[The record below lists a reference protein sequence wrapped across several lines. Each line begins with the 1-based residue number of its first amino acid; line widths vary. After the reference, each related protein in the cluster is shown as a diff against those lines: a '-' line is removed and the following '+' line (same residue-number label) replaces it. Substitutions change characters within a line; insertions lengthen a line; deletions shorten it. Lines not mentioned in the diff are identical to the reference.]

1 MKYKILIGCMLCLFS
16 FIPKGAANLVLNPYT
31 SQEISADSIIERVM
45 TFAPS
50 YESIVSDYRAN
61 LYIKGKM
68 NIQKK
73 NFILRYVPSMFRL
86 QKGVRE
92 YLLETYSDLH
102 YTAPNIYDQKVK
114 ASQGTVRGNRGLPG
128 LLEYFSVNIYSSSL
142 LNDERLL
149 SPLAKNGQKYYKY
162 RIDSVMG
169 DPNNLDYRIR
179 FIPRTKSDQLVGG
192 YMIVSSNV
200 WSVREIRFSG
210 RSELITFTCWIKMGE
225 VGKKD
230 EFLPIRYDVEALFK
244 FLGNKVDGNYT
255 ASLDYKSIELK
266 ERKVRK
272 KEKKKYNL
280 SESFSLQ
287 CDTNAY
293 KTDAST
299 FGVLRPIPLSEGEK
313 QLYKDYT
320 YRRDTVSVQQ
330 KTKSQ
335 AFWGTMGDLMV
346 EDYKFNLS
354 NIGSVRFSPF
364 INPLLFSY
372 SGSNGLSYRQDFRYN
387 RIFRGDKWL
396 RIVPKLGYNF
406 TRKEFYW
413 SLNADFEY
421 WPQKRGFFRLSVG
434 NGNRI
439 YSSKMLDELKAMPD
453 SIFNFDLIH
462 LEYFNFRNDSI
473 ANALFDLLAEKVK
486 EGVEV
491 RAMFDAFGN
500 WSNNK
505 PLKKRHLKK
514 IREQGIEIVKFDP
527 FTFPYINHAAHRDHR
542 KIAVIDGEVAYT
554 GGMNIADYYINGLPK
569 IGTWRD
575 MHMRIEGDA
584 VNDLQEIFLTI
595 WNKETKQNIGG
606 EAYFPKHKEQSD
618 STNVVVA
625 IVDRTPKK
633 NSRML
638 SHAYAMSIYSAQKNV
653 HIVNPYFVP
662 TSSINKALQRT
673 IERGVDVTI
682 MVSSASDIPFTPDAA
697 LYKLHKLMKRGATV
711 YMYNGGF
718 HHSKIMMVDDIFCT
732 VGTANLNSR
741 SLRYDYETNA
751 FIFNKEITGELN
763 EMFRNDIEHCTQL
776 TPEFWKKRSPWK
788 KFVGWFANLFTPFL

>member
-1 MKYKILIGCMLCLFS
+1 M
-16 FIPKGAANLVLNPYT
+16 NPYT
-31 SQEISADSIIERVM
+31 STEISADSIIERVM
-45 TFAPS
+45 TFAPL
-50 YESIVSDYRAN
+50 YETIVSDYRAN
-61 LYIKGKM
+61 LYIKGRM
-68 NIQKK
+68 DIQKK

-92 YLLETYSDLH
+92 YMLETYSDLH

-128 LLEYFSVNIYSSSL
+128 LLEYFSVNIYSASL
-142 LNDERLL
+142 LNDERLM
-149 SPLAKNGQKYYKY
+149 SPLAKNGQKFYKY

-179 FIPRTKSDQLVGG
+179 FIPKTKSDQLVGG

-230 EFLPIRYDVEALFK
+230 EFLPVRYDVEALFK
-244 FLGNKVDGNYT
+244 FLGNKVDGSYT

-266 ERKVRK
+266 EKKTRK

-299 FGVLRPIPLSEGEK
+299 FAILRPIPLADDEK
-313 QLYKDYT
+313 KLYQDYQL
-320 YRRDTVSVQQ
+320 RHDTVVSQK

-335 AFWGTMGDLMV
+335 AFWGTMGDLML

-406 TRKEFYW
+406 TWKEFYW
-413 SLNADFEY
+413 GLNADFEY
-421 WPQKRGFFRLSVG
+421 WPQKRGFFRLNVG

-439 YSSKMLDELKAMPD
+439 YSSKVLDELKAMPD

-462 LEYFNFRNDSI
+462 LDYFKDLYFNFFHSVEVTNGLDISVGFSAHKRTAVERSRFVITGDYPMPPPEFMDKFKNTYISFAPRIRVEWTPGLYYYMNGKRKINLRSFCPTFSVDYERGIKDVFKSTGEYERI
-473 ANALFDLLAEKVK
+473 EFDLQHQIRLGLMRNIYYRFGFGAFTNQDELYFVDFVNFSRHNLPVGWND
-486 EGVEV
+486 EIGGVFQVLDGRWYNSSRRYV
-491 RAMFDAFGN
+491 RGHFTYEAPF
-500 WSNNK
+500 
-505 PLKKRHLKK
+505 LVLRHLMKYTRYVQNER
-514 IREQGIEIVKFDP
+514 IYVSALSMPHLQPYLEVGYGIGTHIFDLGVFVSSENWKFGGIGCK
-527 FTFPYINHAAHRDHR
+527 FTF
-542 KIAVIDGEVAYT
+542 E
-554 GGMNIADYYINGLPK
+554 L
-569 IGTWRD
+569 
-575 MHMRIEGDA
+575 
-584 VNDLQEIFLTI
+584 
-595 WNKETKQNIGG
+595 
-606 EAYFPKHKEQSD
+606 
-618 STNVVVA
+618 
-625 IVDRTPKK
+625 
-633 NSRML
+633 
-638 SHAYAMSIYSAQKNV
+638 
-653 HIVNPYFVP
+653 
-662 TSSINKALQRT
+662 
-673 IERGVDVTI
+673 
-682 MVSSASDIPFTPDAA
+682 
-697 LYKLHKLMKRGATV
+697 
-711 YMYNGGF
+711 
-718 HHSKIMMVDDIFCT
+718 
-732 VGTANLNSR
+732 
-741 SLRYDYETNA
+741 
-751 FIFNKEITGELN
+751 FN
-763 EMFRNDIEHCTQL
+763 R
-776 TPEFWKKRSPWK
+776 
-788 KFVGWFANLFTPFL
+788 

>member
-1 MKYKILIGCMLCLFS
+1 M
-16 FIPKGAANLVLNPYT
+16 NPYT
-31 SQEISADSIIERVM
+31 HQEISADSIIERVM
-45 TFAPS
+45 TFAPL
-50 YESIVSDYRAN
+50 YETIVSDYRAN

-68 NIQKK
+68 DIQKK

-128 LLEYFSVNIYSSSL
+128 LLEYFNVNIYSSSL

-169 DPNNLDYRIR
+169 DPNNLDYRVR

-192 YMIVSSNV
+192 YMVVSSNV

-210 RSELITFTCWIKMGE
+210 RSELITFTCWIQMGD
-225 VGKKD
+225 VGKKN
-230 EFLPIRYDVEALFK
+230 EFLPVRYDVEALFK

-266 ERKVRK
+266 EKKVRK
-272 KEKKKYNL
+272 KEKRKYNL

-299 FGVLRPIPLSEGEK
+299 FAIMRPIPLNESEK
-313 QLYKDYT
+313 KLYHDYT
-320 YRRDTVSVQQ
+320 LRRDTTTVEKPS
-330 KTKSQ
+330 KSQ

-387 RIFRGDKWL
+387 RLFRGDKLL

-421 WPQKRGFFRLSVG
+421 WPQKRGFFRLNVG

-439 YSSKMLDELKAMPD
+439 YSSKVLDELKAMPD

-462 LEYFNFRNDSI
+462 LDYFKDLYFNFRHTVEVVNGLDIGLGFSAHKRTAVEPSRFVI
-473 ANALFDLLAEKVK
+473 TGDYSMPPPEFMDKFKNTYISFAPRIRIEWTPGLYYYMNGKRKINLYSLYPTFSVDYERGIKGVFKSTGEYERIEFDLQHQIRMGLMRNIYYRFGFGAFTNQDELYFVDFANFSRHNLPVGWND
-486 EGVEV
+486 EIGGVFQVLDSRWYNSSRRYV
-491 RAMFDAFGN
+491 RGHFTYEAPF
-500 WSNNK
+500 
-505 PLKKRHLKK
+505 LILRHLMKYTRYVQNER
-514 IREQGIEIVKFDP
+514 IYISALSMPHLQPYLEVGYGIGTHIFDVGVFVSSENWKFGGIGCK
-527 FTFPYINHAAHRDHR
+527 FTF
-542 KIAVIDGEVAYT
+542 E
-554 GGMNIADYYINGLPK
+554 L
-569 IGTWRD
+569 
-575 MHMRIEGDA
+575 
-584 VNDLQEIFLTI
+584 
-595 WNKETKQNIGG
+595 
-606 EAYFPKHKEQSD
+606 
-618 STNVVVA
+618 
-625 IVDRTPKK
+625 
-633 NSRML
+633 
-638 SHAYAMSIYSAQKNV
+638 
-653 HIVNPYFVP
+653 
-662 TSSINKALQRT
+662 
-673 IERGVDVTI
+673 
-682 MVSSASDIPFTPDAA
+682 
-697 LYKLHKLMKRGATV
+697 
-711 YMYNGGF
+711 
-718 HHSKIMMVDDIFCT
+718 
-732 VGTANLNSR
+732 
-741 SLRYDYETNA
+741 
-751 FIFNKEITGELN
+751 FN
-763 EMFRNDIEHCTQL
+763 R
-776 TPEFWKKRSPWK
+776 
-788 KFVGWFANLFTPFL
+788 

>member
-128 LLEYFSVNIYSSSL
+128 LLEYFNVNIYSSSL

-149 SPLAKNGQKYYKY
+149 SPLAKNGKKYYKY

-230 EFLPIRYDVEALFK
+230 EFLPVRYDVEALFK
-244 FLGNKVDGNYT
+244 FLGNKVDVNYT

-313 QLYKDYT
+313 QLYKDYM
-320 YRRDTVSVQQ
+320 YRRDTVSVQR
-330 KTKSQ
+330 KSKSQ

-462 LEYFNFRNDSI
+462 LDYFKDLYFNFRHS
-473 ANALFDLLAEKVK
+473 F
-486 EGVEV
+486 
-491 RAMFDAFGN
+491 
-500 WSNNK
+500 
-505 PLKKRHLKK
+505 
-514 IREQGIEIVKFDP
+514 EI
-527 FTFPYINHAAHRDHR
+527 
-542 KIAVIDGEVAYT
+542 
-554 GGMNIADYYINGLPK
+554 INGLDISLGFSAHKRTAVEKSRFVITGDYPMPPPEFMERFRNTYISFAPRIRVEWTPALYYYMNGK
-569 IGTWRD
+569 RKINLRSDYPTFSVDYERGIEGVFKSTGEYERVEFDLQHKIQLGLMRNIYYRFGFGAFTNQDELYFVDFANFARHNLPVGWNDEIGGVFQVLDGRWYNSSRRYVRGHFTYEAPFLILRHLMKYTRYVQNERLYISALSMPHLQPYLELGYGIGT
-575 MHMRIEGDA
+575 H
-584 VNDLQEIFLTI
+584 IF
-595 WNKETKQNIGG
+595 
-606 EAYFPKHKEQSD
+606 D
-618 STNVVVA
+618 V
-625 IVDRTPKK
+625 
-633 NSRML
+633 
-638 SHAYAMSIYSAQKNV
+638 
-653 HIVNPYFVP
+653 
-662 TSSINKALQRT
+662 
-673 IERGVDVTI
+673 GVF
-682 MVSSASDIPFTPDAA
+682 VSSENWKFSGIGCKFTFE
-697 LYKLHKLMKRGATV
+697 L
-711 YMYNGGF
+711 
-718 HHSKIMMVDDIFCT
+718 
-732 VGTANLNSR
+732 
-741 SLRYDYETNA
+741 
-751 FIFNKEITGELN
+751 FN
-763 EMFRNDIEHCTQL
+763 R
-776 TPEFWKKRSPWK
+776 
-788 KFVGWFANLFTPFL
+788 

>member
-1 MKYKILIGCMLCLFS
+1 MLCLFS
-16 FIPKGAANLVLNPYT
+16 FISKGAANNYIMNPYT
-31 SQEISADSIIERVM
+31 HQEISADSIIERVM
-45 TFAPS
+45 TFAPL
-50 YESIVSDYRAN
+50 YETIVSEYRAN

-68 NIQKK
+68 DIQKK

-128 LLEYFSVNIYSSSL
+128 LLEYFNVNIYSSSL

-162 RIDSVMG
+162 QIDSVMG
-169 DPNNLDYRIR
+169 DPNNLDYRVR

-192 YMIVSSNV
+192 YMVVSSNV

-210 RSELITFTCWIKMGE
+210 RSELITFTCWIQMGD
-225 VGKKD
+225 VGKKN
-230 EFLPIRYDVEALFK
+230 EFLPVRYDVEALFK

-266 ERKVRK
+266 EKKVRK
-272 KEKKKYNL
+272 KEKRKYNL

-299 FGVLRPIPLSEGEK
+299 FAIMRPIPLNESEK
-313 QLYKDYT
+313 KLYFDNSL
-320 YRRDTVSVQQ
+320 RRDTATIQ
-330 KTKSQ
+330 KPSKSQ

-387 RIFRGDKWL
+387 RLFRGDKLL

-421 WPQKRGFFRLSVG
+421 WPQKRGFFRLNVG

-439 YSSKMLDELKAMPD
+439 YSSKVLDELKAMPD

-462 LEYFNFRNDSI
+462 LDYFKDLYFNFRHTVEIVNGLDIGLGFSAHKRTAVEPSRFVITGDYPMPPPEFMDKFKNTYISFAPRIRIEWTPGLYYYMNGKRKINLHSI
-473 ANALFDLLAEKVK
+473 YPTFSVDYERGIKGVFKSTGEYERIEFDLQHQIRMGLMRNIYYRFGFGAFTNQDELYFVDFANFSRHNLPVGWND
-486 EGVEV
+486 EIGGVFQVLDSRWYNSSRRYV
-491 RAMFDAFGN
+491 RGHFTYEAPF
-500 WSNNK
+500 
-505 PLKKRHLKK
+505 LILRHLMKYTRYVQNER
-514 IREQGIEIVKFDP
+514 IYISALSMPHLQPYLEVGYGIGTHIFDVGVFVSSENWKFGGIGCK
-527 FTFPYINHAAHRDHR
+527 FTF
-542 KIAVIDGEVAYT
+542 E
-554 GGMNIADYYINGLPK
+554 L
-569 IGTWRD
+569 
-575 MHMRIEGDA
+575 
-584 VNDLQEIFLTI
+584 
-595 WNKETKQNIGG
+595 
-606 EAYFPKHKEQSD
+606 
-618 STNVVVA
+618 
-625 IVDRTPKK
+625 
-633 NSRML
+633 
-638 SHAYAMSIYSAQKNV
+638 
-653 HIVNPYFVP
+653 
-662 TSSINKALQRT
+662 
-673 IERGVDVTI
+673 
-682 MVSSASDIPFTPDAA
+682 
-697 LYKLHKLMKRGATV
+697 
-711 YMYNGGF
+711 
-718 HHSKIMMVDDIFCT
+718 
-732 VGTANLNSR
+732 
-741 SLRYDYETNA
+741 
-751 FIFNKEITGELN
+751 FN
-763 EMFRNDIEHCTQL
+763 R
-776 TPEFWKKRSPWK
+776 
-788 KFVGWFANLFTPFL
+788 

>member
-1 MKYKILIGCMLCLFS
+1 M
-16 FIPKGAANLVLNPYT
+16 NPYT
-31 SQEISADSIIERVM
+31 HQEISADSIIERVM
-45 TFAPS
+45 TFAPL
-50 YESIVSDYRAN
+50 YETIVSDYRAN

-68 NIQKK
+68 DIQKK

-128 LLEYFSVNIYSSSL
+128 LLEYFNVNIYSSSL

-162 RIDSVMG
+162 QIDSVMG
-169 DPNNLDYRIR
+169 DPNNLDYRVH

-192 YMIVSSNV
+192 YMVVSSNV

-210 RSELITFTCWIKMGE
+210 RSELITFTCWIQMGD
-225 VGKKD
+225 VGKKN
-230 EFLPIRYDVEALFK
+230 EFLPVRYDVEALFK

-266 ERKVRK
+266 EKKVRK
-272 KEKKKYNL
+272 KEKRKYNL

-299 FGVLRPIPLSEGEK
+299 FAIMRPIPLNESEK
-313 QLYKDYT
+313 KLYFDNAL
-320 YRRDTVSVQQ
+320 RRDTATIQ
-330 KTKSQ
+330 KPSKSQ

-387 RIFRGDKWL
+387 RLFRGDKLL

-421 WPQKRGFFRLSVG
+421 WPQKRGFFRLNVG

-439 YSSKMLDELKAMPD
+439 YSSKVLDELKAMPD

-462 LEYFNFRNDSI
+462 LDYFKDLYFNFFHSVEVTNGLDISVGFSAHKRTAVERSRFVITGDYPMPPPEFMDKFKNTYISFAPRIRVEWTPGLYYYMNGKRKINLRSFYPTFSVDYERGIKDVFKSTGEYERI
-473 ANALFDLLAEKVK
+473 EFDLQHQIRLGLMRNIYYRFGFGAFTNQDELYFVDFVNFSRHNLPVGWND
-486 EGVEV
+486 EIGGVFQVLDGRWYNSSRRYV
-491 RAMFDAFGN
+491 RGHFTYEAPF
-500 WSNNK
+500 
-505 PLKKRHLKK
+505 LVLRHLMKYTRYVQNER
-514 IREQGIEIVKFDP
+514 IYVSALSMPHLQPYLEVGYGIGTHIFDLGVFVSSENWKFGGIGCK
-527 FTFPYINHAAHRDHR
+527 FTF
-542 KIAVIDGEVAYT
+542 E
-554 GGMNIADYYINGLPK
+554 L
-569 IGTWRD
+569 
-575 MHMRIEGDA
+575 
-584 VNDLQEIFLTI
+584 
-595 WNKETKQNIGG
+595 
-606 EAYFPKHKEQSD
+606 
-618 STNVVVA
+618 
-625 IVDRTPKK
+625 
-633 NSRML
+633 
-638 SHAYAMSIYSAQKNV
+638 
-653 HIVNPYFVP
+653 
-662 TSSINKALQRT
+662 
-673 IERGVDVTI
+673 
-682 MVSSASDIPFTPDAA
+682 
-697 LYKLHKLMKRGATV
+697 
-711 YMYNGGF
+711 
-718 HHSKIMMVDDIFCT
+718 
-732 VGTANLNSR
+732 
-741 SLRYDYETNA
+741 
-751 FIFNKEITGELN
+751 FN
-763 EMFRNDIEHCTQL
+763 R
-776 TPEFWKKRSPWK
+776 
-788 KFVGWFANLFTPFL
+788 

>member
-396 RIVPKLGYNF
+396 RIVPKLGYNYFSAHKRTAVEKSRFVITGDYPMPPPEFMERFRNTYISFAPRIRVEWTPALYYYMNGKRKINLRSDYPTFSVDYERGIEGVFKSTGEYERIEFDLQHKIRLGLMRNIYYRFGFGAF
-406 TRKEFYW
+406 T
-413 SLNADFEY
+413 N
-421 WPQKRGFFRLSVG
+421 Q
-434 NGNRI
+434 
-439 YSSKMLDELKAMPD
+439 DELYFVDFA
-453 SIFNFDLIH
+453 NFARHNLPVGWNDEIGGVFQVLDGRWYNSSRRYVRGHFTYEAPFLI
-462 LEYFNFRNDSI
+462 L
-473 ANALFDLLAEKVK
+473 
-486 EGVEV
+486 
-491 RAMFDAFGN
+491 
-500 WSNNK
+500 
-505 PLKKRHLKK
+505 RHLMKYTRYVQNERLY
-514 IREQGIEIVKFDP
+514 ISALSMPHLQPYLEVGYGIGTHVFDVGVFVSSENWKFSGIGCK
-527 FTFPYINHAAHRDHR
+527 FTF
-542 KIAVIDGEVAYT
+542 E
-554 GGMNIADYYINGLPK
+554 L
-569 IGTWRD
+569 
-575 MHMRIEGDA
+575 
-584 VNDLQEIFLTI
+584 
-595 WNKETKQNIGG
+595 
-606 EAYFPKHKEQSD
+606 
-618 STNVVVA
+618 
-625 IVDRTPKK
+625 
-633 NSRML
+633 
-638 SHAYAMSIYSAQKNV
+638 
-653 HIVNPYFVP
+653 
-662 TSSINKALQRT
+662 
-673 IERGVDVTI
+673 
-682 MVSSASDIPFTPDAA
+682 
-697 LYKLHKLMKRGATV
+697 
-711 YMYNGGF
+711 
-718 HHSKIMMVDDIFCT
+718 
-732 VGTANLNSR
+732 
-741 SLRYDYETNA
+741 
-751 FIFNKEITGELN
+751 FN
-763 EMFRNDIEHCTQL
+763 R
-776 TPEFWKKRSPWK
+776 
-788 KFVGWFANLFTPFL
+788 

>member
-128 LLEYFSVNIYSSSL
+128 LLEYFNVNIYSSSL

-149 SPLAKNGQKYYKY
+149 SPLARNGKKYYKY

-230 EFLPIRYDVEALFK
+230 EFLPVRYDVEALFK

-320 YRRDTVSVQQ
+320 YRRDTVLVQR
-330 KTKSQ
+330 KSKSQ

-462 LEYFNFRNDSI
+462 LDYFKDLYFNFRHS
-473 ANALFDLLAEKVK
+473 F
-486 EGVEV
+486 
-491 RAMFDAFGN
+491 
-500 WSNNK
+500 
-505 PLKKRHLKK
+505 
-514 IREQGIEIVKFDP
+514 EI
-527 FTFPYINHAAHRDHR
+527 
-542 KIAVIDGEVAYT
+542 
-554 GGMNIADYYINGLPK
+554 INGLDISLGFSAHKRTAVEKSRFVITGDYPMPPPEFMERFRNTYISFAPRIRVEWTPALYYYMNGK
-569 IGTWRD
+569 RKINLRSDYPTFSVDYERGIEGVFKSTGEYERVEFDLQHKIQLGLMRNIYYRFGFGAFTNQDELYFVDFANFARHNLPVGWNDEIGGVFQVLDGRWYNSSRRYVRGHFTYEAPFLILRHLMKYTRYVQNERLYISALSMPHLQPYLEVGYGIGT
-575 MHMRIEGDA
+575 H
-584 VNDLQEIFLTI
+584 IF
-595 WNKETKQNIGG
+595 
-606 EAYFPKHKEQSD
+606 D
-618 STNVVVA
+618 V
-625 IVDRTPKK
+625 
-633 NSRML
+633 
-638 SHAYAMSIYSAQKNV
+638 
-653 HIVNPYFVP
+653 
-662 TSSINKALQRT
+662 
-673 IERGVDVTI
+673 GVF
-682 MVSSASDIPFTPDAA
+682 VSSENWKFSGIGCKFTFE
-697 LYKLHKLMKRGATV
+697 L
-711 YMYNGGF
+711 
-718 HHSKIMMVDDIFCT
+718 
-732 VGTANLNSR
+732 
-741 SLRYDYETNA
+741 
-751 FIFNKEITGELN
+751 FN
-763 EMFRNDIEHCTQL
+763 R
-776 TPEFWKKRSPWK
+776 
-788 KFVGWFANLFTPFL
+788 

>member
-230 EFLPIRYDVEALFK
+230 EFLPIRYDVEVLFK

-462 LEYFNFRNDSI
+462 LDYFKDLYFNFRHSFEITNGLDISLGFSAHKRTAVEKSRFVI
-473 ANALFDLLAEKVK
+473 TGDYPMPPPEFMERFRNTYISFAPRIRVEWTPALYYYMNGKRKINLRSDYPTFSVDYERGIEGVFKSTGEYERIEFDLQHKIQLGLMRNIYYRFGFGAFTNQDELYFVDFANFARHNLPVGWND
-486 EGVEV
+486 EIGGVFQVLDGRWYNSSRRYV
-491 RAMFDAFGN
+491 RGHFTYEAPF
-500 WSNNK
+500 
-505 PLKKRHLKK
+505 LILRHLMKYTRYVQNERLY
-514 IREQGIEIVKFDP
+514 ISALSMPHLQPYLEVGYGIGTHVFDVGVFVSSENWKFSGIGCK
-527 FTFPYINHAAHRDHR
+527 FTF
-542 KIAVIDGEVAYT
+542 E
-554 GGMNIADYYINGLPK
+554 L
-569 IGTWRD
+569 
-575 MHMRIEGDA
+575 
-584 VNDLQEIFLTI
+584 
-595 WNKETKQNIGG
+595 
-606 EAYFPKHKEQSD
+606 
-618 STNVVVA
+618 
-625 IVDRTPKK
+625 
-633 NSRML
+633 
-638 SHAYAMSIYSAQKNV
+638 
-653 HIVNPYFVP
+653 
-662 TSSINKALQRT
+662 
-673 IERGVDVTI
+673 
-682 MVSSASDIPFTPDAA
+682 
-697 LYKLHKLMKRGATV
+697 
-711 YMYNGGF
+711 
-718 HHSKIMMVDDIFCT
+718 
-732 VGTANLNSR
+732 
-741 SLRYDYETNA
+741 
-751 FIFNKEITGELN
+751 FN
-763 EMFRNDIEHCTQL
+763 R
-776 TPEFWKKRSPWK
+776 
-788 KFVGWFANLFTPFL
+788 

>member
-1 MKYKILIGCMLCLFS
+1 MRLHIFFILLLLTTSNIKADEIDSLWVQRQDTTELPSDQM
-16 FIPKGAANLVLNPYT
+16 VLNFL
-31 SQEISADSIIERVM
+31 QES
-45 TFAPS
+45 
-50 YESIVSDYRAN
+50 
-61 LYIKGKM
+61 G
-68 NIQKK
+68 
-73 NFILRYVPSMFRL
+73 
-86 QKGVRE
+86 
-92 YLLETYSDLH
+92 
-102 YTAPNIYDQKVK
+102 
-114 ASQGTVRGNRGLPG
+114 
-128 LLEYFSVNIYSSSL
+128 
-142 LNDERLL
+142 
-149 SPLAKNGQKYYKY
+149 
-162 RIDSVMG
+162 
-169 DPNNLDYRIR
+169 
-179 FIPRTKSDQLVGG
+179 IP
-192 YMIVSSNV
+192 
-200 WSVREIRFSG
+200 
-210 RSELITFTCWIKMGE
+210 ITH
-225 VGKKD
+225 
-230 EFLPIRYDVEALFK
+230 
-244 FLGNKVDGNYT
+244 GNKVK
-255 ASLDYKSIELK
+255 LLKSG
-266 ERKVRK
+266 R
-272 KEKKKYNL
+272 EKF
-280 SESFSLQ
+280 E
-287 CDTNAY
+287 
-293 KTDAST
+293 
-299 FGVLRPIPLSEGEK
+299 
-313 QLYKDYT
+313 
-320 YRRDTVSVQQ
+320 
-330 KTKSQ
+330 
-335 AFWGTMGDLMV
+335 DLF
-346 EDYKFNLS
+346 EA
-354 NIGSVRFSPF
+354 I
-364 INPLLFSY
+364 
-372 SGSNGLSYRQDFRYN
+372 
-387 RIFRGDKWL
+387 RGAKHH
-396 RIVPKLGYNF
+396 
-406 TRKEFYW
+406 
-413 SLNADFEY
+413 
-421 WPQKRGFFRLSVG
+421 
-434 NGNRI
+434 
-439 YSSKMLDELKAMPD
+439 
-453 SIFNFDLIH
+453 IH

-491 RAMFDAFGN
+491 RALFDAFGN

-505 PLKKRHLKK
+505 PLKKRHLKA
-514 IREQGIEIVKFDP
+514 IRERGIEIVKFDP
-527 FTFPYINHAAHRDHR
+527 FKFPYINHAAHRDHR
-542 KIAVIDGEVAYT
+542 KIVVIDGKIGYT

>member
-230 EFLPIRYDVEALFK
+230 EFLPVRYDVEALFK

-299 FGVLRPIPLSEGEK
+299 FGVLRPIPLSDREK
-313 QLYKDYT
+313 QLYKDYA
-320 YRRDTVSVQQ
+320 YRRDTVSVQR
-330 KTKSQ
+330 KSKSQ

-462 LEYFNFRNDSI
+462 LDYFKDLYFNFRHSFEITNGLDISLGFSAHKRTAVEKSRFVI
-473 ANALFDLLAEKVK
+473 TGDYPMPPPEFMERFRNTYISFAPRIRVEWTPALYYYMNGKRKINLRSDYPTFSVDYERGI
-486 EGVEV
+486 EGVFKSTGEYERIEFDFQHKIQLGLMRNIYYRFGFGAFTNQDELYFVDFANFARHNLPVGWNDEIGGVFQVLDGRWYNSSRRYV
-491 RAMFDAFGN
+491 RGHFTYEAPF
-500 WSNNK
+500 
-505 PLKKRHLKK
+505 LILRHLMKYTRYVQNERLY
-514 IREQGIEIVKFDP
+514 ISALSMPHLQPYLEVGYGIGTHVFDVGVFVSSENWKFSGIGCK
-527 FTFPYINHAAHRDHR
+527 FTF
-542 KIAVIDGEVAYT
+542 E
-554 GGMNIADYYINGLPK
+554 L
-569 IGTWRD
+569 
-575 MHMRIEGDA
+575 
-584 VNDLQEIFLTI
+584 
-595 WNKETKQNIGG
+595 
-606 EAYFPKHKEQSD
+606 
-618 STNVVVA
+618 
-625 IVDRTPKK
+625 
-633 NSRML
+633 
-638 SHAYAMSIYSAQKNV
+638 
-653 HIVNPYFVP
+653 
-662 TSSINKALQRT
+662 
-673 IERGVDVTI
+673 
-682 MVSSASDIPFTPDAA
+682 
-697 LYKLHKLMKRGATV
+697 
-711 YMYNGGF
+711 
-718 HHSKIMMVDDIFCT
+718 
-732 VGTANLNSR
+732 
-741 SLRYDYETNA
+741 
-751 FIFNKEITGELN
+751 FN
-763 EMFRNDIEHCTQL
+763 R
-776 TPEFWKKRSPWK
+776 
-788 KFVGWFANLFTPFL
+788 

>member
-1 MKYKILIGCMLCLFS
+1 M
-16 FIPKGAANLVLNPYT
+16 NPYT
-31 SQEISADSIIERVM
+31 HQEISADSIIERVM
-45 TFAPS
+45 TFAPL
-50 YESIVSDYRAN
+50 YETIVSDYRAN

-68 NIQKK
+68 DIQKK

-128 LLEYFSVNIYSSSL
+128 LLEYFNVNIYSSSL

-192 YMIVSSNV
+192 YMVVSSNV

-210 RSELITFTCWIKMGE
+210 RSELITFTCWIQMGD
-225 VGKKD
+225 VGKKN
-230 EFLPIRYDVEALFK
+230 EFLPVRYDVEALFK

-266 ERKVRK
+266 EKKVRK
-272 KEKKKYNL
+272 KEKRKYNL
-280 SESFSLQ
+280 SETFSFQ

-299 FGVLRPIPLSEGEK
+299 FAIMRPIPLNESEK
-313 QLYKDYT
+313 KLYHDYT
-320 YRRDTVSVQQ
+320 LRRDTTTVEKPS
-330 KTKSQ
+330 KSQ

-387 RIFRGDKWL
+387 RLFRGDKLL

-421 WPQKRGFFRLSVG
+421 WPQKRGFFRLNVG

-439 YSSKMLDELKAMPD
+439 YSSKVLDELKAMPD

-462 LEYFNFRNDSI
+462 LDYFKDLYFAFRSYNNRVPESI
-473 ANALFDLLAEKVK
+473 LS
-486 EGVEV
+486 GC
-491 RAMFDAFGN
+491 G
-500 WSNNK
+500 
-505 PLKKRHLKK
+505 
-514 IREQGIEIVKFDP
+514 EQ
-527 FTFPYINHAAHRDHR
+527 N
-542 KIAVIDGEVAYT
+542 
-554 GGMNIADYYINGLPK
+554 
-569 IGTWRD
+569 
-575 MHMRIEGDA
+575 
-584 VNDLQEIFLTI
+584 
-595 WNKETKQNIGG
+595 
-606 EAYFPKHKEQSD
+606 
-618 STNVVVA
+618 
-625 IVDRTPKK
+625 
-633 NSRML
+633 
-638 SHAYAMSIYSAQKNV
+638 
-653 HIVNPYFVP
+653 
-662 TSSINKALQRT
+662 
-673 IERGVDVTI
+673 
-682 MVSSASDIPFTPDAA
+682 
-697 LYKLHKLMKRGATV
+697 LYKC
-711 YMYNGGF
+711 
-718 HHSKIMMVDDIFCT
+718 S
-732 VGTANLNSR
+732 
-741 SLRYDYETNA
+741 
-751 FIFNKEITGELN
+751 
-763 EMFRNDIEHCTQL
+763 
-776 TPEFWKKRSPWK
+776 
-788 KFVGWFANLFTPFL
+788 